1 MPPAAPSP
9 SLSPALLRE
18 CHARA
23 RGWSGLFRLPLRRQV
38 WRGGSGDF
46 MGRGT
51 GASMDFQDHRAYS
64 PGDDPRHIN
73 WQAYARTGQYSMK
86 LFREEVRP
94 LIDIVLDVSPSMF
107 FTPGK
112 ARRAVELFYFTVEGA
127 LRAGA
132 TPSVYAAAP
141 GWHRALPME
150 SILSHHWAGQ
160 IPQETAVSSAP
171 PELARV
177 PLRAQSLRVLIS
189 DLLFAGE
196 PDQFAILLGA
206 RQGRPVV
213 LAPYCAE
220 ESDPDWDGNMEF
232 IDAEV
237 LTHHPR
243 RVEPALLKRY
253 REAYARHFDLW
264 KTAARRRGLA
274 LARVPCGPD
283 FPAALQLEALRNGV
297 VEPWA

>member
-1 MPPAAPSP
+1 MTQAPGTT
-9 SLSPALLRE
+9 LSPALLRE

-23 RGWSGLFRLPLRRQV
+23 RGWAGMFRLPLRQRV

-51 GASMDFQDHRAYS
+51 GASLDFQDHRAYA

-107 FTPGK
+107 FTPEK
-112 ARRAVELFYFTVEGA
+112 AIRAVELFYFAVEGA
-127 LRAGA
+127 MRAGT
-132 TPSVYAAAP
+132 TPLVTAVCGAWRRALPADSVLGHRWAEELPDGPHAAAAP
-141 GWHRALPME
+141 PD
-150 SILSHHWAGQ
+150 
-160 IPQETAVSSAP
+160 
-171 PELARV
+171 LARV
-177 PLRAQSLRVLIS
+177 PLRAQSLRVLVS

-196 PDQFAILLGA
+196 PEKFTSAISA

-213 LAPYCAE
+213 LAPFCQA

-232 IDAEV
+232 IEAEEQSH
-237 LTHHPR
+237 LPR
-243 RVEPALLKRY
+243 RVEPALLRRY
-253 REAYARHFDLW
+253 RDAYSRHFELW
-264 KTAARRRGLA
+264 KAAAQRHGLA
-274 LARVPCGPD
+274 LARVPCEPP
-283 FPAALQLEALRNGV
+283 FPAALQLEALRNGA